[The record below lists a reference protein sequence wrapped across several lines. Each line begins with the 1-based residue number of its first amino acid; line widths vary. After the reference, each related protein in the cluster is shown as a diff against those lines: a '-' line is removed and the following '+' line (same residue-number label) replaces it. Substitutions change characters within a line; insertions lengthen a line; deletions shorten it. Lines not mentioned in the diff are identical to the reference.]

1 MNRFGKLLLVVSSLA
16 PVFGA
21 YAVNAVSRK
30 ENGAAAWYAGIGLG
44 LAIVCLLIIHACHK
58 HLAREPL
65 KVKKVVVADKQ
76 TLTFLII
83 YLLPMLTRDVLT
95 LEGDILTT
103 TYVFGIIGLAVYHSN
118 AFTFNPIL
126 AFSGYHFYE
135 VESQGGMT
143 YLLLT
148 KQIIRS
154 QEKELSVVGI
164 SDYIFLESK

>member
-16 PVFGA
+16 PVLGA
-21 YAVNAVSRK
+21 YAVNALSRK
-30 ENGAAAWYAGIGLG
+30 EFASAGWYAGIGFG
-44 LAIVCLLIIHACHK
+44 LAIICLLVIHACHK

-65 KVKKVVVADKQ
+65 KVKKVVAADKQ
-76 TLTFLII
+76 TLTFLIV
-83 YLLPMLTRDVLT
+83 YLLPMLTKGVLT
-95 LEGDILTT
+95 LEGDLLTT

-126 AFSGYHFYE
+126 ALSGYHFYE

-154 QEKELSVVGI
+154 QENDLSVVGI
-164 SDYIFLESK
+164 SDYVFLESK